1 MKTVLIVI
9 ATVIFAPVIG
19 ALLSG
24 IDRRITARLQGRFG
38 PPLLQPFYDLFKLL
52 SKEKVIVNRLQVFFA
67 YIYLF
72 FAALALVL
80 LVLKQD
86 LLVVVFVMA
95 VGGACLVLGALS
107 CRSPYSQIGCHRE
120 IMQVLAYEPVLL
132 LMVVAIYLV
141 TGSFSVDAVLSYD
154 APLLFKLP
162 LVFIAVGIALT
173 IKMRKSPFDIS
184 ASHHAHQEIVR
195 GVLTEYSGPYL
206 AIVEIAHYYEL
217 MLVLGLI
224 GLFWATSFWGA
235 VLLVAEVFILE
246 LIIDNITARLT
257 WRFMLKFT
265 YLVGLGLSIINLAW
279 LYI

>member
-1 MKTVLIVI
+1 MKTVLIIV
-9 ATVIFAPVIG
+9 ATVIFAPIIA

-38 PPLLQPFYDLFKLL
+38 PPILQPFYDIFKLL
-52 SKEKVIVNRLQVFFA
+52 SKEKVIANRFQIFFA

-72 FAALALVL
+72 SAALALVL
-80 LVLKQD
+80 LVLQQD

-95 VGGACLVLGALS
+95 VGGSCLVLGAMS
-107 CRSPYSQIGCHRE
+107 CKSPYSQVGCHRE
-120 IMQVLAYEPVLL
+120 IMQILSYEPILL
-132 LMVVAIYLV
+132 LMVVGVYLV
-141 TGSFSVDAVLSYD
+141 TGSFSVEAIINYE
-154 APLLFKLP
+154 APLLLTMP
-162 LVFIAVGIALT
+162 LIFVAVGIALT

-195 GVLTEYSGPYL
+195 GVLTEFSGPYL
-206 AIVEIAHYYEL
+206 AIVEIAHFYEL
-217 MLVLGLI
+217 MIVLVLT

-235 VLLVAEVFILE
+235 LILVAEMFLVE

-257 WRFMLKFT
+257 WRWMLKFT
-265 YLVGLGLSIINLAW
+265 WVVGIGLSVINLAW